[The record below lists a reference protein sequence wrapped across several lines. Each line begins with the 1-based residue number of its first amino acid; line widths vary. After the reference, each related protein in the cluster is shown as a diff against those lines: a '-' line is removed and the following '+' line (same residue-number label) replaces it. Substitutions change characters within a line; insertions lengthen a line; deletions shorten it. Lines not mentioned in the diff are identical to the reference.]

1 MIPSPK
7 ILPAKIEIRGMEFL
21 SEEYETSQEDANINQ
36 SGKAFL

>member
-7 ILPAKIEIRGMEFL
+7 MMPAKIEIRGMEFL
-21 SEEYETSQEDANINQ
+21 SDESEKSQKDANINQ